1 VAPGRLYTVGHSTRS
16 LDELLQVLNREGVR
30 HLIDVRAFPASR
42 RYPHFAKDSLEKSL
56 PPSSMRY
63 THFPEL
69 GGRRKG
75 RPDSANVQWRNA
87 GFRAYA
93 DYMQTPEFD
102 AALDRL
108 VFNAKE
114 SVCAVMCAEAVP
126 WRCHRTLIADAVEA
140 RGLEVFHI
148 LDSTTSRH
156 ALTAFATVEDRRV
169 RYDAVDQNELFQS
182 GGHLA

>member
-1 VAPGRLYTVGHSTRS
+1 VDPGRLYTVGHSTRS
-16 LDELLQVLNREGVR
+16 FGELLELLNREGVR

-42 RYPHFAKDSLEKSL
+42 RYPHFSKESLGKTL
-56 PPSSMRY
+56 PAASIRY

-75 RPDSANVQWRNA
+75 RPDSSNVQWRNA

-93 DYMQTPEFD
+93 DYMETPEFE
-102 AALDRL
+102 AALDGLL
-108 VFNAKE
+108 VHATE

-140 RGLEVFHI
+140 RGMPVFHI
-148 LDSTTSRH
+148 LDAATNRHTITS
-156 ALTAFATVEDRRV
+156 FAVVEDGRV
-169 RYDAVDQNELFQS
+169 RYDATRQSELFQS
-182 GGHLA
+182 